1 MNNIVAIIVTFNRK
15 ELLGEAIEA
24 LCSQTIQSFDIMV
37 VDNASTDG
45 TKEYIFSYVNNGTIQ
60 YFNTG
65 KNIGGAGGF
74 HFGMKKALMENYD
87 YIWLMDDD
95 TIPDKDCLENLV
107 KAKEI
112 LHNQFS
118 FLSSY
123 VYWID
128 HSPCVMNFICVF
140 EYCCIQNQSQLKE
153 GIIPIKTGT
162 FVSAF
167 INTQTVKKVGL
178 PIKEFFIWSDDT
190 EYTYRLSQVQPAYF
204 IARSQVLHKMNTN
217 VSADI
222 VSCDKERI
230 DRYSIAVR
238 NRFYIAKKY
247 GIRSLITFHSQ
258 FIKNLIRFIKK
269 ADNAKIKRCLSLMKG
284 YGKGLFFH
292 PQIEKD
298 I

>member
-45 TKEYIFSYVNNGTIQ
+45 TKEYISSYVNNGTIQ

-95 TIPDKDCLENLV
+95 TIPDKDCLENLM

-123 VYWID
+123 VYWII
-128 HSPCVMNFICVF
+128 HLV
-140 EYCCIQNQSQLKE
+140 
-153 GIIPIKTGT
+153 
-162 FVSAF
+162 
-167 INTQTVKKVGL
+167 
-178 PIKEFFIWSDDT
+178 
-190 EYTYRLSQVQPAYF
+190 
-204 IARSQVLHKMNTN
+204 
-217 VSADI
+217 
-222 VSCDKERI
+222 
-230 DRYSIAVR
+230 
-238 NRFYIAKKY
+238 
-247 GIRSLITFHSQ
+247 
-258 FIKNLIRFIKK
+258 
-269 ADNAKIKRCLSLMKG
+269 
-284 YGKGLFFH
+284 
-292 PQIEKD
+292 
-298 I
+298 